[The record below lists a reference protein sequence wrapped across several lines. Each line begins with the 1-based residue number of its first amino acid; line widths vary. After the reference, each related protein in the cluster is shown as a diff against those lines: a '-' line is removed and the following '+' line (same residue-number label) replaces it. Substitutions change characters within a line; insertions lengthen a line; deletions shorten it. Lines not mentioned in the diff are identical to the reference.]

1 MEMNV
6 IISWNVKAVKQ
17 LLFSL
22 KSCITVYF
30 KATVGIETMNSVIPV
45 SCSTTKLRSFGIL
58 GVQTM

>member
-6 IISWNVKAVKQ
+6 INSWNVKAVKQ

-30 KATVGIETMNSVIPV
+30 KATVGIETTNSICDTSVV
-45 SCSTTKLRSFGIL
+45 LYHQAMKL
-58 GVQTM
+58 